1 MNLYFLIYNNY
12 YNRIVKKEDTLSDYL
27 DYLVGEPVQGVINW
41 NPRDGVN
48 TEQILNS
55 WTYDNPDYLIVTDD
69 SNRIVSR
76 WFVIESEYLRNQ
88 QYRVSLHRDVV
99 VDNYNSILQAP
110 CFIEKATV
118 QSDNPLI
125 FNSENMDFNQIKS
138 GEVPLK
144 DKSGSAWL
152 VGYFART
159 DGTATTELSGTIN
172 ATYNVDYVVNGPIS
186 QFEYYDYLNK
196 DLYMNP
202 SYIYYYLY
210 YKIKSSASATA
221 TDQAGFFVNGIT
233 LENRGGLEGYDMES
247 DTNLWCTSSQY
258 PGDQAVRDYLVQNI
272 QTINDACGTYA
283 GWATSAQTS
292 EIMNL
297 NGKVVQYLD
306 NGQQKFSRLVLIN
319 TGQYNTAGAAIRRLS
334 QGNVYTT
341 IRTLLQGIGINTDA
355 SDWGGEG
362 FQYTYRANKYRIEL
376 QDVVV
381 DSSGFEYDISA
392 NRVHPSDCPFDI
404 FAVPYGDNIT
414 ITGVDDYDG
423 STISIQ
429 PSKSLML
436 NLVTEMAAQQGSKI
450 YDVQLL
456 PYCPMQG
463 LITGTNTVD
472 VSSLNRRETSGPI
485 GYANF
490 YRRTSGT
497 DTTAVGVILLATS
510 SSFTFNIPIA
520 DVNAEIDTDNPI
532 PLTVTEPKIQALCDM
547 YRISSPN
554 YNGQFEFN
562 LAKNAGISWFN
573 VDCTY
578 LPYNPYIHINPNFQ
592 NLYGSDY
599 NDARGL
605 ICKGDFS
612 ISLVT
617 DQWSQYQINNKNYQN
632 IFDRQIQ
639 NMEFNNRY
647 SALSDMVGA
656 FTGTVQGAV
665 GGAIAGGVGGAIG
678 GGIASAAGGAADIW
692 INQRLRTEA
701 LDYTKDM
708 YGYQLGNVKAL
719 PDSISKTTAFTFNN
733 KIFPILEYYTCTDVE
748 KQALRDKIKYNG
760 MTIMV
765 IGKIADYILSNVS
778 YIKGS
783 IIRIE
788 DIADDFHMLKA
799 ISDEIY
805 KGVFI

>member
-1 MNLYFLIYNNY
+1 MNPTLYFLKYNNY
-12 YNRIVKKEDTLSDYL
+12 YNRIVKKEDSLSDYQPYIL
-27 DYLVGEPVQGVINW
+27 GYIENVINW
-41 NPRDGVN
+41 NPRDGVS
-48 TEQILNS
+48 TEQVLNS
-55 WTYDNPDYLIVTDD
+55 WGYDTPDYLIVVNEEGEID
-69 SNRIVSR
+69 SR
-76 WFVIESEYLRNQ
+76 WFVIESEYLRNS
-88 QYRVSLHRDVV
+88 QYRIQLYRDVI
-99 VDNYNSILQAP
+99 VDNYDTVINAP
-110 CFIEKATV
+110 CFIEKATI

-125 FNSENMDFNQIKS
+125 YNSEQMDFNQIKTA
-138 GEVPLK
+138 EIPIK
-144 DKSGSAWL
+144 DKSGCAWL

-159 DGTATTELSGTIN
+159 DGTTTTELKGTIN
-172 ATYNVDYVVNGPIS
+172 ATYNVDYVVNGPIT
-186 QFEYYDYLNK
+186 QFEYYDYLDT

-210 YKIKSSASATA
+210 YKIKSSAGAAA
-221 TDQAGFFVNGIT
+221 TDQANFFVNGIT
-233 LENRGGLEGYDMES
+233 LENRGGLNGYDVGS

-306 NGQQKFSRLVLIN
+306 NGKLKFSRLVLVN
-319 TGQYNTAGAAIRRLS
+319 TGQYNTAGGAIKSIS

-362 FQYTYRANKYRIEL
+362 FQYSYKANKYRIEL
-376 QDVVV
+376 EDVVV
-381 DSSGFEYDISA
+381 DSSGFDYGISP

-404 FAVPYGDNIT
+404 FAVPYGDNVT
-414 ITGVDDYDG
+414 IVNVDDYDG
-423 STISIQ
+423 SKVTLQ

-436 NLVTEMAAQQGSKI
+436 NLVTELAAQQGSKV

-456 PYCPMQG
+456 PYCPMQS
-463 LITGTNTVD
+463 LINSDGEID
-472 VSSLNRRETSGPI
+472 VATLNRRDVNGPI
-485 GYANF
+485 GYTNF
-490 YRRTSGT
+490 YRRTAGAA
-497 DTTAVGVILLATS
+497 TTAVGVILLPTS
-510 SSFTFNIPIA
+510 SSFTLNINIEDIVTSNDDIPIA
-520 DVNAEIDTDNPI
+520 
-532 PLTVTEPKIQALCDM
+532 VTEPKVQALCDM
-547 YRISSPN
+547 YRLCSPN

-562 LAKNAGISWFN
+562 IAKNLGLDWFN

-578 LPYNPYIHINPNFQ
+578 LPYNPYIHVNPNFQ
-592 NLYGSDY
+592 NMYGADF

-617 DQWSQYQINNKNYQN
+617 DQWANYQINNKNYQN

-647 SALSDMVGA
+647 AAMSDIAGA
-656 FTGTVQGAV
+656 FTGTLQGAL
-665 GGAIAGGVGGAIG
+665 GGAIVSGPAGGIA
-678 GGIASAAGGAADIW
+678 GGIASALGGVADIA
-692 INQRLRTEA
+692 INQQLRNEA
-701 LDYTKDM
+701 LDYTKDQF
-708 YGYQLGNVKAL
+708 GYQLGNIKAL

-733 KIFPILEYYTCTDVE
+733 KIFPILEYYTCTDIE
-748 KQALRDKIKYNG
+748 KQALRDKCKYNG

-765 IGKIADYILSNVS
+765 IGKIADYLLSEKS
-778 YIKGS
+778 YIKGKL
-783 IIRIE
+783 IRMENIS
-788 DIADDFHMLKA
+788 DDFHLLKA
-799 ISDEIY
+799 IADEVY